1 MKIMRIC
8 VAVLAALVLSLGG
21 LYAQPKAAGCIFSTS
36 RLGVTYEHS
45 MEKGNF
51 LSVDLSL
58 DTDDVIWKRAD
69 HPGVTASFVWNMVF
83 AEKDSAYGNRI
94 SFFAGPGLMAGYVTD
109 YGSKAGIAFGLKGCI
124 GVECRF
130 RRPFILSATLSP
142 TIGTHMTSKDG
153 NTMMKLYR
161 CGLIETIIPNIGI
174 KYAF

>member
-1 MKIMRIC
+1 MRIY

-36 RLGVTYEHS
+36 GLGVTYEHS

-51 LSVDLSL
+51 LSADLSL

-69 HPGVTASFVWNMVF
+69 RPGVTASFVWNMVF
-83 AEKDSAYGNRI
+83 AEKDSAYGN
-94 SFFAGPGLMAGYVTD
+94 
-109 YGSKAGIAFGLKGCI
+109 KAGIAFGLKGCI